1 MAEPG
6 VRIDS
11 VVTVARPGVRPSA
24 EEAFLRDADKDKNGV
39 VTPTEYNDGREAGR
53 VKLLPEQQNAL
64 DARFT
69 AALGAGTANSGVAI
83 RKSAT
88 QIPANFTVDEAWKNP
103 FVPRFAMNFELHDK
117 DGKVVGIANREVVSD
132 ADGEQGFWAG
142 LWSSTKNVVN
152 MRIDLKDP
160 SGALIA
166 TAKQPEIR
174 IMTGINVFDA
184 DGKLIGSIE
193 EKPAS
198 FVGKVLQK
206 GVIGKSVFTV
216 FEVKDAH
223 GRVVANS
230 SKLDFGRIVSC
241 AFKPEIEVTGE
252 EPGNKDK
259 KLVSIERNRCDMVW
273 DNWAVQ
279 ASADSKIDPRLTA
292 FLAVYKSY
300 SDNVID
306 EKKLAYEAAK
316 AARKK

>member
-69 AALGAGTANSGVAI
+69 AALGAGTASSGVSSG
-83 RKSAT
+83 KSKT

-103 FVPRFAMNFELHDK
+103 FVPRFAMKFELHDTN
-117 DGKVVGIANREVVSD
+117 GNLIAVADREVLSGPAEGGGVGS
-132 ADGEQGFWAG
+132 ATWEAA
-142 LWSSTKNVVN
+142 KNIVN
-152 MRIDLKDP
+152 MRIELRDP
-160 SGALIA
+160 SGAMIA
-166 TAKQPEIR
+166 VAKQPEIR
-174 IMTGINVFDA
+174 ILTGINVFDA

-193 EKPAS
+193 EKTAS
-198 FVGKVLQK
+198 FAGSILQK
-206 GVIGKSVFTV
+206 WIFGASVVTFY
-216 FEVKDAH
+216 EVKDAQ
-223 GRVVANS
+223 GRVVAKSN
-230 SKLDFGRIVSC
+230 KLDFGRIVSC